1 MDTYKRIIVISLAI
15 SFILTIVGALFKIM
29 HWPFASSLIGIGLL
43 LSLVYIVLCLIEI
56 SNSKK
61 TNTAE
66 RFMWLVGFIFMA
78 QITGLVYL
86 SFARDRIIKN

>member
-1 MDTYKRIIVISLAI
+1 MDTHKRIIVISLAI

-29 HWPFASSLIGIGLL
+29 HWPFASILIGVGLL
-43 LSLVYIVLCLIEI
+43 LSLIYIVLCLIEI

-66 RFMWLVGFIFMA
+66 RYMWLVGFIFMA

>member
-1 MDTYKRIIVISLAI
+1 MDTHKRIIVISLAI
-15 SFILTIVGALFKIM
+15 SFIITIVGALFKIM
-29 HWPFASSLIGIGLL
+29 HWPFASILIGVGLL